1 MKTSFAKKALS
12 AVSVLLCALM
22 ILPLFAS
29 AHGSK
34 KRAVFEVPETF
45 DMSKEYNITFWSK
58 NDTNLRQ
65 KKIYETAVEDFEA
78 LYPNIKV
85 TLRSFTDYAMI
96 YNDVIT
102 NIPTNTTPNICISYP
117 DHIATYLTGNNVV
130 VPLDELIADEK
141 YGLGGSELRFEGAG
155 KDGITPKFLAEG
167 VLDGHQYAIPFMR
180 SSEAL
185 YINRGLVEKLGYTV
199 PDIPTWDWIWEVS
212 SAAIAYGKD
221 AEGNFLLNG
230 QKTLYPFIYKSTDN
244 MMIQMTEQRGTGY
257 ATDYGKILLFNEASK
272 EIIRT
277 VAEHT
282 EDKSFITFK
291 IVSYPGNYFNAGQCI
306 FAIDSTAGATWIGPD
321 APLQEIPEDKR
332 VAVDTVVRVI
342 PQYDP
347 ENPKMISQGPS
358 VCIFNK
364 EDPGEVL
371 ASWLFVQFLLTDKV
385 QLSYAQTEGYIPVT
399 ERVRSS
405 AEYIDYLASGGIDND
420 LHYFVKTEASK
431 LVIDNTENTF
441 ITPVFVGSASLREAA
456 GELIEGT
463 VRQVRKGYPVD
474 DAFIDELYSHT
485 ISLKR
490 LNLNGDA
497 SGQKADLGPL
507 PKTSVILL
515 CSLGAAWLAIGGY
528 FLTGYI
534 RKKKRK
540 AG

>member
-1 MKTSFAKKALS
+1 
-12 AVSVLLCALM
+12 
-22 ILPLFAS
+22 
-29 AHGSK
+29 
-34 KRAVFEVPETF
+34 
-45 DMSKEYNITFWSK
+45 
-58 NDTNLRQ
+58 
-65 KKIYETAVEDFEA
+65 
-78 LYPNIKV
+78 
-85 TLRSFTDYAMI
+85 
-96 YNDVIT
+96 
-102 NIPTNTTPNICISYP
+102 
-117 DHIATYLTGNNVV
+117 
-130 VPLDELIADEK
+130 
-141 YGLGGSELRFEGAG
+141 
-155 KDGITPKFLAEG
+155 
-167 VLDGHQYAIPFMR
+167 
-180 SSEAL
+180 
-185 YINRGLVEKLGYTV
+185 
-199 PDIPTWDWIWEVS
+199 DIPTWDWIWEVS
-212 SAAIAYGKD
+212 SAAIACGKD
-221 AEGNFLLNG
+221 SDGNFLLNG

-385 QLSYAQTEGYIPVT
+385 QISYAQTEGYIPVT

-405 AEYIDYLASGGIDND
+405 AEYLDYLASGGIDND

-490 LNLNGDA
+490 LNMNGDA

-528 FLTGYI
+528 FLAGYI